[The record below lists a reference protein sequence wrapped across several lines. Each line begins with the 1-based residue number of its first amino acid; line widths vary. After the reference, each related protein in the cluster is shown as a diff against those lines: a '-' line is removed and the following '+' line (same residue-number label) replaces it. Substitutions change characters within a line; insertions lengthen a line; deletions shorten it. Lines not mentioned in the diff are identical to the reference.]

1 MRELVDAF
9 YAERSIV
16 NHHIASYNDFLA
28 KRLQHVIDNIR
39 IGDDETSE
47 RGVVQTDIEGYFIK
61 L

>member
-28 KRLQHVIDNIR
+28 HRLQHVIDNIR
-39 IGDDETSE
+39 IGEDETSE
-47 RGVVQTDIEGYFIK
+47 SAWRLQALRGDNH
-61 L
+61 